1 MKNSVIFICL
11 LTLLITSCSK
21 DYPYNPNDKQDPV
34 IVPDTLNVT
43 DTINTPDT
51 ITTPDTIINPYVKYT
66 YEGNWRYTDYK
77 IVQNVGIVQID
88 TTYPGILELNISSDT
103 IKEIPDF
110 HYLKKSDLIQD
121 SMVWMR
127 AFIYLNLGARIDLST
142 DEKEVK
148 YLREFYSP
156 QGGPSRF
163 YFEGNRN

>member
-1 MKNSVIFICL
+1 MKNLIWPLLLFASLIISCTKENPPIIEVPIVI
-11 LTLLITSCSK
+11 
-21 DYPYNPNDKQDPV
+21 
-34 IVPDTLNVT
+34 PDTV
-43 DTINTPDT
+43 
-51 ITTPDTIINPYVKYT
+51 TTPDTIINPYVKYT

-163 YFEGNRN
+163 YFEGNRNLAPI

>member
-1 MKNSVIFICL
+1 MKNLILPLLLFASLIISCTKENPPIIEVPIVI
-11 LTLLITSCSK
+11 
-21 DYPYNPNDKQDPV
+21 
-34 IVPDTLNVT
+34 PDTV
-43 DTINTPDT
+43 
-51 ITTPDTIINPYVKYT
+51 TTPDTIINPYVKYT

-127 AFIYLNLGARIDLST
+127 AFIYLNLGARIDLSI

-148 YLREFYSP
+148 YLREIYSP

>member
-11 LTLLITSCSK
+11 LTLLITSCTK

-34 IVPDTLNVT
+34 IVPDTLNV
-43 DTINTPDT
+43 
-51 ITTPDTIINPYVKYT
+51 PDTIINPYVKYT

-103 IKEIPDF
+103 IKNIPYIQ
-110 HYLKKSDLIQD
+110 HLRKGDLIQD
-121 SMVWMR
+121 SMVWMKQTYNCR
-127 AFIYLNLGARIDLST
+127 CGARIDLSS

-148 YLREFYSP
+148 YLFESYP
-156 QGGPSRF
+156 QGQGGPSRY
-163 YFEGNRN
+163 YFTGNRN

>member
-1 MKNSVIFICL
+1 MKNLILPLLLFASLIISCTKENPPIIEVPIVI
-11 LTLLITSCSK
+11 
-21 DYPYNPNDKQDPV
+21 
-34 IVPDTLNVT
+34 PDTV
-43 DTINTPDT
+43 
-51 ITTPDTIINPYVKYT
+51 TTPDTIINPYVKYT

-103 IKEIPDF
+103 IKNIPYIQ
-110 HYLKKSDLIQD
+110 HLRKGDLIQD
-121 SMVWMR
+121 SMVWMKQTYNCR
-127 AFIYLNLGARIDLST
+127 CGARIDLSS

>member
-1 MKNSVIFICL
+1 MKNLILPLLLFASLIISCTKENPPIIEVPIVI
-11 LTLLITSCSK
+11 
-21 DYPYNPNDKQDPV
+21 
-34 IVPDTLNVT
+34 PDTV
-43 DTINTPDT
+43 
-51 ITTPDTIINPYVKYT
+51 TTPDTIINPYVKYT

-148 YLREFYSP
+148 YLREIYSP

-163 YFEGNRN
+163 YFEGKRN

>member
-1 MKNSVIFICL
+1 MKNLILPLLLFASLIISCTKENPPIIEVPIVI
-11 LTLLITSCSK
+11 
-21 DYPYNPNDKQDPV
+21 
-34 IVPDTLNVT
+34 PDTV
-43 DTINTPDT
+43 
-51 ITTPDTIINPYVKYT
+51 TTPDTIINPYVKYT

-127 AFIYLNLGARIDLST
+127 AFIYLNLGARIDLSI

-148 YLREFYSP
+148 YLREIYSP

-163 YFEGNRN
+163 YFEGKRN

>member
-1 MKNSVIFICL
+1 MKNLILPLLLFASLIISCTKENPPIIEVPIVI
-11 LTLLITSCSK
+11 
-21 DYPYNPNDKQDPV
+21 
-34 IVPDTLNVT
+34 PDTVT
-43 DTINTPDT
+43 TL
-51 ITTPDTIINPYVKYT
+51 DTIINPYVKYT

-127 AFIYLNLGARIDLST
+127 AFIYLKLGARIDLSI

-148 YLREFYSP
+148 YLREIYSP

>member
-1 MKNSVIFICL
+1 MKNLILPLLLFASLIISCTKENPPIIEVPIVI
-11 LTLLITSCSK
+11 
-21 DYPYNPNDKQDPV
+21 
-34 IVPDTLNVT
+34 PDTV
-43 DTINTPDT
+43 
-51 ITTPDTIINPYVKYT
+51 TTPDTIINPYVKYT

-127 AFIYLNLGARIDLST
+127 AFIYLKLGARIDLSI

-148 YLREFYSP
+148 YLREIYSP

-163 YFEGNRN
+163 YFEGKRN

>member
-1 MKNSVIFICL
+1 MKNLILPLLLFASLIISCTKENPPIIEVPIVI
-11 LTLLITSCSK
+11 
-21 DYPYNPNDKQDPV
+21 
-34 IVPDTLNVT
+34 PDTV
-43 DTINTPDT
+43 
-51 ITTPDTIINPYVKYT
+51 TTPDTIINPYVKYT

-77 IVQNVGIVQID
+77 IVQNGGIVQID

-127 AFIYLNLGARIDLST
+127 AFIYLNLGARIDLSI

-148 YLREFYSP
+148 YLREIYSP

-163 YFEGNRN
+163 YFEGNRNLAPI

>member
-1 MKNSVIFICL
+1 MKNLILPLLLFASLIISCTKENPPIIEVPIVI
-11 LTLLITSCSK
+11 
-21 DYPYNPNDKQDPV
+21 
-34 IVPDTLNVT
+34 PDTVT
-43 DTINTPDT
+43 P
-51 ITTPDTIINPYVKYT
+51 PDTIINPYVKYT

-148 YLREFYSP
+148 YLREIYSP